1 MKIILASQS
10 PRRKQLLGYLVS
22 NFEQQSADIDESV
35 LDNEDPQHYV
45 ERLANQKAV
54 AIFNKIIS
62 PEDSL
67 VIGSDTT
74 VVNNG
79 EILGK
84 PESLEECKSML
95 MALSGKEHQV
105 MTAYSVVT
113 KAKTVTKTVITSVQ
127 FATVTEQQVIDY
139 WHTGE
144 PQDKAGS
151 YAIQGIGGKF
161 VTSINGSVSAVV
173 GLPLVEL
180 DATLKEFK

>member
-10 PRRKQLLGYLVS
+10 PRRKQLLGYLVPS
-22 NFEQQSADIDESV
+22 FEQQSADIDESV

-84 PESLEECKSML
+84 PESLEECISML

-113 KAKTVTKTVITSVQ
+113 KAKTVTKTVITSVL